1 MLHVRPPSYRTD
13 TAVLPQ
19 PTWHGS
25 GNLMGWEGLK
35 KRIDIRVRNIRSA
48 GVGAVLGLM
57 EGKVWNHTDFVM
69 YSTGGGSASPRRRS
83 L

>member
-1 MLHVRPPSYRTD
+1 
-13 TAVLPQ
+13 
-19 PTWHGS
+19 
-25 GNLMGWEGLK
+25 MGWEGLK